1 MKASGCLVSNSKT
14 KHMKT
19 GIFYGSSLGNTQFV
33 ADKIQAQIPGSDCIS
48 VADLTAEKILSYD
61 FLILGTS
68 TWGVGNL
75 QDDFESFVDL
85 LLSLDLSKK
94 TIALFGCGDQYT
106 YPDTFC
112 NGMGKLHQL
121 LSEKETNVIGSWSI
135 EGYEFSESE
144 AVIADYFVGLAL
156 DEDNEPD
163 LTDVRVLEWVN
174 QLKKTF

>member
-1 MKASGCLVSNSKT
+1 
-14 KHMKT
+14 MKT

-33 ADKIQAQIPGSDCIS
+33 ADKIQNQIPGSDCIP
-48 VADLTAEKILSYD
+48 VAVLTAEKILSYD

-68 TWGVGNL
+68 TWGAGDL

-94 TIALFGCGDQYT
+94 TVALFGCGDQYT

-112 NGMGKLHQL
+112 NGIGKLHQL
-121 LSEKETNVIGSWSI
+121 LSKKETNIIGPWPI
-135 EGYEFSESE
+135 EGYDFSESE
-144 AVIADYFVGLAL
+144 AVIDNHFVGLAL

-163 LTDVRVLEWVN
+163 LTDVRIAEWVKN
-174 QLKKTF
+174 ISKY